1 MRLHDKAALRKRYQE
16 RQNARSSRTQTLSRP
31 TTTQST
37 AIQLSQML
45 KSAATLISASAR
57 GRRGFRIRDKQRWT
71 LRGNRTSLRNP
82 TIGFI
87 LANDFAQPKY
97 I

>member
-1 MRLHDKAALRKRYQE
+1 MQDHRALRPSPDPQQHNPPQFDR
-16 RQNARSSRTQTLSRP
+16 
-31 TTTQST
+31 
-37 AIQLSQML
+37 SQML

-57 GRRGFRIRDKQRWT
+57 GRGFRIRDKQRWT

-82 TIGFI
+82 TSGFI
-87 LANDFAQPKY
+87 LANDFAHPKY